1 MWKRSRIA
9 VVGTGAVG
17 REVLTALAD
26 ADVPSEWITVL
37 GSERGQ
43 GEELPYG
50 DDDSLEVERL
60 EDDSFRGQDVVI
72 LAVPI
77 EHVRR
82 LAHQA
87 QAAGA
92 WVIDVSPTFRLEANV
107 PLALPALTGGKVT
120 PPSTGRVIATP
131 SPVTTAL
138 ALGLAPLHERFGL
151 SRVSVT
157 ALLGASSAGLGGVR
171 ELEKTTADLLSGKE
185 TEPVAFPHRLA
196 FNLVPQVGPVE
207 PGSGY
212 TAEELSWSD
221 ELERLTPDWR
231 ERPVIAGT
239 AIQVPTF
246 FGHML
251 SVEVELKQDADIEAV
266 RAAWKGSAQVKVLD
280 DASER
285 IYPMPMLV
293 GSDPTVHVGRIRR
306 VPAGARRFLLVLTL
320 DNAGRGAALTAVETA
335 AALIGRA

>member
-1 MWKRSRIA
+1 M
-9 VVGTGAVG
+9 VGTGAVG
-17 REVLTALAD
+17 REVISALAD

-37 GSERGQ
+37 GSERAQ

-50 DDDSLEVERL
+50 DEDSLEIERL

-72 LAVPI
+72 LAVPV
-77 EHVRR
+77 ELARR

-92 WVIDVSPTFRLEANV
+92 WTIDVSAAFRLDAAV
-107 PLALPALTGGKVT
+107 PLVLPALTGGQVT
-120 PPSTGRVIATP
+120 RPATGRVVATP

-138 ALGLAPLHERFGL
+138 ALALAPLQARFGIA
-151 SRVSVT
+151 RVSAT
-157 ALLGASSAGLGGVR
+157 ALLGASSAGIGGVR
-171 ELEKTTADLLSGKE
+171 ELERTTADLLSGKE
-185 TEPVAFPHRLA
+185 TEPVSFPHRLA

-221 ELERLTPDWR
+221 ELERLTPDWS

-239 AIQVPTF
+239 AVQVPTF
-246 FGHML
+246 FGHMVSL
-251 SVEVELKQDADIEAV
+251 EVELRQDADVEAV
-266 RAAWKGSAQVKVLD
+266 RAAWKGSAHVKVLD

-293 GSDPTVHVGRIRR
+293 GSDPSVHVGRIRR
-306 VPAGARRFLLVLTL
+306 VPGDARRFLLVLTL
-320 DNAGRGAALTAVETA
+320 DNAGRGAALTAVEAA
-335 AALIGRA
+335 AALIGKA